1 MMLLTVS
8 ENELMLTPGNDVIFP
23 HQTWEDYQRLLD
35 VRQDKTLPK
44 LCFNSQTQQIRL
56 MSPLPSHGN
65 RVNTLT
71 DLVKILLRRQ
81 GKDWQC
87 FDPITL
93 KLPNQA
99 GLEPDTCF
107 YIENRQAI
115 LGKDKIDLTVDP
127 PPDLAI
133 EVDFTSITDV
143 GAYELLKI
151 PELWIYREESLN
163 IYLLQ
168 ENSYQNSEESRLFLD
183 TNIKKILPYYIE
195 LGWNQGSSISL
206 RKFENLDNFS

>member
-1 MMLLTVS
+1 MILLTIS
-8 ENELMLTPGNDVIFP
+8 ENELILTPGNEAIFP

-35 VRQDKTLPK
+35 LRQEKTLPK
-44 LCFNSQTQQIRL
+44 LYFNSKTQQIRL
-56 MSPLPSHGN
+56 MSPLPSHGK
-65 RVNTLT
+65 RIDLLR
-71 DLVKILLRRQ
+71 DLVKSLLRRQ
-81 GKDWQC
+81 GKDWEC

-93 KLPNQA
+93 KIPNQA

-115 LGKDKIDLTVDP
+115 LGKDKIDLTIDP

-143 GAYELLKI
+143 EAYELLKI
-151 PELWIYREESLN
+151 PELWIYRQESLN

-168 ENSYQNSEESRLFLD
+168 ENSYQDSEKSNLFPD
-183 TNIKKILPYYIE
+183 INIKKLLPYYIE
-195 LGWNQGSSISL
+195 LGWTQGASIALRQFESL
-206 RKFENLDNFS
+206 NNFS

>member
-8 ENELMLTPGNDVIFP
+8 ENELILTPGNEAIFP
-23 HQTWEDYQRLLD
+23 HQTWEDYERLLD
-35 VRQDKTLPK
+35 FRQDKTLPK
-44 LCFNSQTQQIRL
+44 LYFNSKTQQVRL

-65 RVNTLT
+65 RVSTLS

-93 KLPNQA
+93 KIPNQA

-115 LGKDKIDLTVDP
+115 LGKDKIDLTIDP

-143 GAYELLKI
+143 EAYELLKL
-151 PELWIYREESLN
+151 PELWVYRQESLN
-163 IYLLQ
+163 IYILQ
-168 ENSYQNSEESRLFLD
+168 ENSYQDSEKSNLFPNI
-183 TNIKKILPYYIE
+183 NIKKILPHYVE
-195 LGWNQGSSISL
+195 LGWTEGSSIAL
-206 RKFENLDNFS
+206 RQFETLDNFS

>member
-1 MMLLTVS
+1 MLLTVS